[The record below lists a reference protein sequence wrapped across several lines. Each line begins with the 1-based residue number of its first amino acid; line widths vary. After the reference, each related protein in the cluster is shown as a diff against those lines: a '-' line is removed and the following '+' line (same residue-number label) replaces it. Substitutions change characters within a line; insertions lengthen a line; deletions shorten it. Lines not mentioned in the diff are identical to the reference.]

1 MRARDNPFAAQRIL
15 RLRYRLSGTT
25 WEEVL
30 ERLAVLEHRAAVVG
44 PHGRGKTTFLEDL
57 RDRLE
62 DRGFRTRFV
71 VLHRGDRRLT
81 PLQEESLF
89 AGLSRED
96 VLLLDGAEQ
105 LGRLAWLRVRRR
117 SRAAGGLVVTSHRPG
132 LLPTLFNCRT
142 SPDLLDSLV
151 RDLLGPEAETLSPT
165 SEELFARHGGNLR
178 NALRE
183 LYDVYAEKS

>member
-1 MRARDNPFAAQRIL
+1 MRARDNPFAAQRVL

-25 WEEVL
+25 WEEIL
-30 ERLAVLEHRAAVVG
+30 HRLAHLEHRAAVVG

-62 DRGFRTRFV
+62 ARGFHTRTV

-89 AGLSRED
+89 ARLSQED

-117 SRAAGGLVVTSHRPG
+117 SRGAGGLVVTSHRPG
-132 LLPTLFNCRT
+132 LLPTLLDCRT
-142 SPDLLDSLV
+142 SPELLDSLV
-151 RDLLGPEAETLSPT
+151 RDLLGPEAETLSP
-165 SEELFARHGGNLR
+165 SLEELFARHGGNLR

-183 LYDVYAEKS
+183 LYDVYSSR

>member
-15 RLRYRLSGTT
+15 RLRYRLDGTT

-30 ERLAVLEHRAAVVG
+30 ERLAGLEHRAAVVG

-62 DRGFRTRFV
+62 DRGFRTRLV

-89 AGLSRED
+89 AGLTRED

-117 SRAAGGLVVTSHRPG
+117 SREAGGLVVTSHQPG
-132 LLPTLFNCRT
+132 LLPTLFDCRT
-142 SPDLLDSLV
+142 TPDLLDSLV
-151 RDLLGPEAETLSPT
+151 RDLLGPDTEILSP
-165 SEELFARHGGNLR
+165 SPGELFVRHGGNLR

-183 LYDVYAEKS
+183 LYDVYASRS

>member
-1 MRARDNPFAAQRIL
+1 VRARDNPFAAQRVL

-25 WEEVL
+25 WEAVL
-30 ERLAVLEHRAAVVG
+30 DRLALLGHRAAVVG

-62 DRGFRTRFV
+62 EHGFHTRSV

-89 AGLSRED
+89 GGLSRED

-105 LGRLAWLRVRRR
+105 LGRLTWLRVRRR
-117 SRAAGGLVVTSHRPG
+117 SRAAGGLVVTSHQPG
-132 LLPTLFNCRT
+132 LLPTLLDCRT
-142 SPDLLDSLV
+142 SPELLDSIV
-151 RDLLGPEAETLSPT
+151 RDLLGPEAETLRST
-165 SEELFARHGGNLR
+165 LEELFTRHGGNLR

-183 LYDVYAEKS
+183 LYDVYASR